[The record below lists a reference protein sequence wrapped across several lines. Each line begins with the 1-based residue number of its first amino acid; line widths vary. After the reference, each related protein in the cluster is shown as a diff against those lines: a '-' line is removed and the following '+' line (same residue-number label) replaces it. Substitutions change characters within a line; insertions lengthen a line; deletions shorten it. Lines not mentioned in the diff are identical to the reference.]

1 MANNLAEAMI
11 PGLAE
16 VVCPVIVLQGE
27 VMHIP
32 QFLEE
37 RWGVFYE
44 CVISLLH

>member
-1 MANNLAEAMI
+1 MANNLAEAMV

-32 QFLEE
+32 QFL
-37 RWGVFYE
+37 RKGGGSSTNV
-44 CVISLLH
+44 